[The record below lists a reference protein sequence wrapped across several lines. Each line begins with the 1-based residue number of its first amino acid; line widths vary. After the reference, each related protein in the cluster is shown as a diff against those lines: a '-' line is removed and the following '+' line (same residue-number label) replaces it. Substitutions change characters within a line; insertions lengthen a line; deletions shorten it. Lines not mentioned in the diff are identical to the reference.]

1 MDKITRDSGGVLGAT
16 CHTTFY
22 RPRIPVGARRRQ
34 IRDLCLGCRLI
45 PVDRHAPRRGK
56 GAPTLVI
63 LCVMQAP
70 VRRVR
75 PWAQRSLVFVDAMSR
90 RKSVLTPIM
99 RPGGAVG
106 NPAGSCCRVLNTS
119 VLVPVMRASAGP
131 VRKLSMRDV
140 IAESARRK

>member
-1 MDKITRDSGGVLGAT
+1 MDKTTRDSGGVLGAT

-22 RPRIPVGARRRQ
+22 RPRIPVGARRRR
-34 IRDLCLGCRLI
+34 IRDLCLDCRRIL
-45 PVDRHAPRRGK
+45 VDSRAPRRGK
-56 GAPTLVI
+56 GVPTLVI
-63 LCVMQAP
+63 LFVMQAL

-90 RKSVLTPIM
+90 RKSVLTLIM

-106 NPAGSCCRVLNTS
+106 NHAGSCCRVLNTS
-119 VLVPVMRASAGP
+119 VLVLVMRASAGS

-140 IAESARRK
+140 IAENVRRK